1 MAVYQKRPGTTGLS
15 GQLYETRLISLFYLR
30 ALHDDTIEEFQIGA
44 NVYDTG
50 RFDDICLKAK
60 IKECGKPVA
69 MFIQVKH
76 RFDETRAVVMLN
88 DLFENFKSYLKIRQK
103 FDPDDK
109 DSFFSGR
116 FEDTDCLF
124 VIYTNARIGLTTT
137 SEASVGSLIGTGG
150 TVSQLCN
157 QEEHVKLL
165 CGASIKEDM
174 IHLAD
179 CIARCINGEIHAAMP
194 LSSETVLRYHVIL
207 AQRVVDVSDIQP
219 DGYRVASF
227 RDDFFDANEEYL
239 TIFKHALINEL
250 AKKRKIDPHDLEQLL
265 YTFSA
270 EPTDIV
276 KLSKLI
282 GTAVTVTHRNGQLRL
297 EIANEQNITNKYIL
311 IMTRM
316 CVSLSTI
323 EKAVDLAARE
333 ILTNLSFKVPAE
345 FGNKD
350 LTLRGSDKVIERKI
364 HSLVM
369 KIQDLLEDHK
379 LINMDPIVTVD
390 DSLVKGFLIRSGVAG
405 AIGNIFVL
413 DDDPKLMKITDNCEQ
428 LGPMAKKLYLKL
440 HNVVPNLLEYKF
452 YFKVYA
458 FPKLS
463 IDYNS
468 HDSVVKD
475 YLNRLLFLQ
484 NQANVDSL
492 EQILK
497 KEIGHYQVYQSNY
510 FQASSD
516 AILSKYHDKVQKW
529 WMQSGAA
536 RYLTREPNNIFQKS
550 ISSIIKDP
558 QTSEMHALCMIKIK
572 QYKYKF
578 NEDAV
583 RSLNLKHHLTTIVT
597 AEDTTLTVIKVM
609 QHLNNKEHVVLDVS
623 YIANLQPDERYTL
636 RKELIKNDDKIV
648 ILICNDLQQCE
659 DDKQQEKKDIIEI
672 VTVRHKNNII
682 VTNRTSDKILK
693 NYFPKAD
700 KIVHDKRLCLLDVC
714 ADSQERIL
722 GTATA
727 TFPGVDLK
735 LGVLLKGWPMPC
747 SR

>member
-1 MAVYQKRPGTTGLS
+1 MAVYQKRACTSGIS

-44 NVYDTG
+44 NVNDIG
-50 RFDDICLKAK
+50 RFDDICLKTK
-60 IKECGKPVA
+60 IKGCGKPVA
-69 MFIQVKH
+69 MFIKVRHQFNEK
-76 RFDETRAVVMLN
+76 RAVIMLN
-88 DLFENFKSYLKIRQK
+88 DLFEYFKSYLKIRQK
-103 FDPDDK
+103 FDLDDK

-157 QEEHVKLL
+157 QEEHVKSL
-165 CGASIKEDM
+165 CEASIKEEM

-179 CIARCINGEIHAAMP
+179 RIARCINGEIHAAM
-194 LSSETVLRYHVIL
+194 LLTSETVLRYHVIL

-250 AKKRKIDPHDLEQLL
+250 AKEQYIEERKKEIKRF
-265 YTFSA
+265 YF
-270 EPTDIV
+270 
-276 KLSKLI
+276 LS
-282 GTAVTVTHRNGQLRL
+282 
-297 EIANEQNITNKYIL
+297 NKYNPN
-311 IMTRM
+311 MTRM
-316 CVSLSTI
+316 YVSLSTI
-323 EKAVDLAARE
+323 EKAVDLDARE

-350 LTLRGSDKVIERKI
+350 FFLRGSDKKVERRI
-364 HSLVM
+364 NFLVDR
-369 KIQDLLEDHK
+369 IRDLLDHK
-379 LINMDPIVTVD
+379 HDNMDPIVTVD

-413 DDDPKLMKITDNCEQ
+413 DDDPKLMKITDNFEQ

-440 HNVVPNLLEYKF
+440 NNIIPNLLEYKF

-463 IDYNS
+463 FDYNS

-475 YLNRLLFLQ
+475 FLNRLLFLQ
-484 NQANVDSL
+484 NQANVDSV

-516 AILSKYHDKVQKW
+516 AILSRYLDKVRKW
-529 WMQSGAA
+529 RMQSGAA